1 MAKCIPEKFVGVKMV
16 VAIQQ
21 KFIEKEENLIFIP
34 KIYNRQYFQF
44 LQEFWITKIPI
55 QYFKMYSPKRAERL
69 VFMKKLK
76 FDMDVLVNYMDD
88 EIREKLHNE
97 IAPCTDEE
105 FVAKYEELHKEKFD
119 EKFTIDGMNI
129 WEEIK
134 YIVSITDETHELRIY
149 NYEYESLGEAEKH
162 YGIEKYNALLIEVE
176 NDIETIIKSK

>member
-1 MAKCIPEKFVGVKMV
+1 
-16 VAIQQ
+16 
-21 KFIEKEENLIFIP
+21 
-34 KIYNRQYFQF
+34 
-44 LQEFWITKIPI
+44 
-55 QYFKMYSPKRAERL
+55 
-69 VFMKKLK
+69 MKKLK